1 MNRPIFLTTIC
12 YMYTCF
18 LCRLGKVISDLL
30 FLPSS
35 LSLSPYLEQY
45 FFLSYC
51 TCNFLRQVKLSHVQT
66 VMEMVPVTWIQ
77 FVITDAYSGF
87 ILQLVHKAA
96 VNAGAMVVVTDCP
109 DSVTGEV
116 VYPDILVLYAHNL
129 VFQIAEETE
138 AVNFKRQ
145 IVFKDV
151 NQDLREPG
159 VNSSLR
165 VPVLLVEI
173 HAKQ

>member
-18 LCRLGKVISDLL
+18 LCRLGKVISSIFTIL
-30 FLPSS
+30 FVTFSVS
-35 LSLSPYLEQY
+35 WTVF

-66 VMEMVPVTWIQ
+66 VVEMVPVTWIQ

>member
-1 MNRPIFLTTIC
+1 
-12 YMYTCF
+12 
-18 LCRLGKVISDLL
+18 
-30 FLPSS
+30 
-35 LSLSPYLEQY
+35 
-45 FFLSYC
+45 
-51 TCNFLRQVKLSHVQT
+51 
-66 VMEMVPVTWIQ
+66 
-77 FVITDAYSGF
+77 
-87 ILQLVHKAA
+87 
-96 VNAGAMVVVTDCP
+96 MVVVTDCP

-165 VPVLLVEI
+165 VPFLLVEI

>member
-18 LCRLGKVISDLL
+18 LCRLGKVISSIFTIL
-30 FLPSS
+30 FVTFSVS
-35 LSLSPYLEQY
+35 WTV
-45 FFLSYC
+45 FFFCLIVHV
-51 TCNFLRQVKLSHVQT
+51 NLLRQVKLSHVQT
-66 VMEMVPVTWIQ
+66 VVEMVPVTWIQ

-87 ILQLVHKAA
+87 ILQLVHKGA

>member
-18 LCRLGKVISDLL
+18 LCRLGKVISSIFTIL
-30 FLPSS
+30 FVTFSVS
-35 LSLSPYLEQY
+35 WTV
-45 FFLSYC
+45 FFFCLIVHVI
-51 TCNFLRQVKLSHVQT
+51 FLRQVKLSHVQT
-66 VMEMVPVTWIQ
+66 VVEMVPVTWIQ
-77 FVITDAYSGF
+77 FVIKDAYSGF